1 MDGDRLLCL
10 CVELTN
16 KVVEI
21 HKSVSEKGEKY
32 FCDRLLRSGTEVGL
46 KVFSA
51 SKATGFLGCLD
62 RLESALLFVYDTIYW
77 ANILFINKYIIL
89 DQCCEV
95 RCLCEEIAC
104 LLTSKIYLLKSLR

>member
-1 MDGDRLLCL
+1 M

-51 SKATGFLGCLD
+51 CKATGF
-62 RLESALLFVYDTIYW
+62 
-77 ANILFINKYIIL
+77 
-89 DQCCEV
+89 
-95 RCLCEEIAC
+95 
-104 LLTSKIYLLKSLR
+104 